1 MGTLFK
7 TGADVTDFKKKTE
20 RRKRKKEAENNNDL
34 AYVLRV
40 GSCFDDI

>member
-20 RRKRKKEAENNNDL
+20 RRKRKKERL
-34 AYVLRV
+34 K
-40 GSCFDDI
+40 IIMI